1 MKTAVTTTPTPSVV
15 VIAGRSTE
23 ARLAA
28 LTVRPKMFFASD
40 EIISQETQQMEEAS
54 VAQAQSAHDE
64 RLRRLANP
72 MTQTGQAK
80 LFVLEPERLA
90 VSDPDAHSAL
100 RALVNS
106 QLKDSE
112 RTAVALLP
120 PENGYSAAGQATAD
134 LIESTVLPG
143 NRYQTIDSVEDLESW
158 VDNH

>member
-1 MKTAVTTTPTPSVV
+1 MKTVDTPTSTPSVV

-23 ARLAA
+23 ARLSA

-40 EIISQETQQMEEAS
+40 EIVSLETQQMEEAS
-54 VAQAQSAHDE
+54 AVQAQSAHDE

-72 MTQTGQAK
+72 VTQTGQAK

-100 RALVNS
+100 KALVTS

-134 LIESTVLPG
+134 LIQNTVLPG